1 MLYLWL
7 LPLRLPLLLAQNVE
21 QSRNVVTLANGITA
35 FNKKNYLIAS
45 EILNQYL
52 NEKDNRNFWAR
63 YYLGLSLY
71 HLGFVEEAILQ
82 WQNIITL
89 GLGEEFASKKG
100 VREKINQLYD
110 VNLKKMLF
118 YPRSFVKK
126 SDTRFSNEF
135 NFLKIPL
142 GLYLND
148 GKLYFVEFKNGN
160 FSQINLNDQKIAS
173 VNVGQSYFNAL
184 RNPWDLLIDGKFF
197 IVSDFG
203 NDKLFVFNQKND
215 SVSTIGKRGYKD
227 GELLGPKGLA
237 LDNQKNIYV
246 SESGN
251 SRIQV
256 FNKQGEHLFKFGKL
270 GKRKGEF
277 KKPSGVIY
285 DDKDDSLYVLDS
297 GNQRVQKFNQKGEYL
312 AEWGKGFLK
321 NPNDFILNGDKM
333 FILDERQIYYQDLVS
348 GENFPL
354 LKNDPSINDLFLSMA
369 YDPKEHL
376 FYVSTVKNNKIEIF
390 NSISDSYQNLQISFD
405 TIILDKFPQVFL
417 GVKVNNFY
425 NHPINFLKKGN
436 FMVYE
441 NGVKLFHEKQE
452 TIKEKRLILLVEKSS
467 SERGHLRKTRKFL
480 DGFFSLVR
488 ENDLVQVV
496 TFGNQNRDGF
506 LEKTRFNSLP
516 SFSAKKVLERENWS
530 NLKIN
535 QALNKSI
542 SNLLNHLG
550 KKAIVILAYQK
561 YGISAFGS
569 GSVFK
574 ELSHYAKNN
583 NIPIYV
589 FYLGDTLATKG
600 LTTNNF
606 LYNLTETSEGEFYVY
621 NDSRKVR
628 HFYQH
633 LDENGN
639 NVYYLQYLTARN
651 PPREGKLRR
660 VKVEV
665 EYLDQKGVED
675 LIVYPIPSNPR

>member
-1 MLYLWL
+1 MPL
-7 LPLRLPLLLAQNVE
+7 LLPLLLAQNVE
-21 QSRNVVTLANGITA
+21 QNRNVITLANGINA

-52 NEKDNRNFWAR
+52 NTKDNRNFWGR

-71 HLGFVEEAILQ
+71 NLGFVEEALLQ
-82 WQNIITL
+82 WENIIKL
-89 GLGEEFASKKG
+89 GLGGGLAPEEG

-110 VNLKKMLF
+110 VNLKKVLF

-126 SDTRFSNEF
+126 LDTRFSSGF
-135 NFLKIPL
+135 NSLKIPL
-142 GLYLND
+142 GLHLNG

-160 FSQINLNDQKIAS
+160 FSQIDLNNQKIAS
-173 VNVGQSYFNAL
+173 VNAGQSYFNAL
-184 RNPWDLLIDGKFF
+184 RNPWDLLIDGKSF

-203 NDKLFVFNQKND
+203 NDKLFVFNQESG
-215 SVSTIGKRGYKD
+215 SVLRIGERGYKD

-237 LDNQKNIYV
+237 IDSQKNIYV

-251 SRIQV
+251 SRIQA
-256 FNKQGEHLFKFGKL
+256 FNKEGEYLFKFGEL
-270 GKRKGEF
+270 GEGKGEF

-285 DDKDDSLYVLDS
+285 DDRDNSLYVLDS
-297 GNQRVQKFNQKGEYL
+297 GNRRVQKFNQKGEYL
-312 AEWGKGFLK
+312 AEWGRSFLK

-333 FILDERQIYYQDLVS
+333 FILDERQIYYQDLVT

-369 YDPKEHL
+369 YDPKDHL
-376 FYVSTVKNNKIEIF
+376 FYVSTIKNSKIEIF
-390 NSISDSYQNLQISFD
+390 NPISDSYQNLQISFD
-405 TIILDKFPQVFL
+405 ALVLDEFPQVL
-417 GVKVNNFY
+417 VGVKVNNFY
-425 NHPINFLKKGN
+425 NQPIDFLKRDN

-441 NGVKLFHEKQE
+441 NGVRVPHKKQAP
-452 TIKEKRLILLVEKSS
+452 IKGKQLILLVEKSS
-467 SERGHLRKTRKFL
+467 LEREYLRKTRKFL
-480 DGFFSLVR
+480 DGFFSLAR
-488 ENDLVQVV
+488 GNALVQVI

-506 LEKTRFNSLP
+506 LEKTEFNSLP
-516 SFSAKKVLERENWS
+516 SFSTEKVLEREAWG
-530 NLKIN
+530 NLRIN
-535 QALNKSI
+535 RALNKSI
-542 SNLLNHLG
+542 NNLLNHLG

-606 LYNLTETSEGEFYVY
+606 LYNLTETSKGEFYVY

-628 HFYQH
+628 RFYQH

-639 NVYYLQYLTARN
+639 NLYYLQYLTASN
-651 PPREGKLRR
+651 PLREGKLRR
-660 VKVEV
+660 VKVSV